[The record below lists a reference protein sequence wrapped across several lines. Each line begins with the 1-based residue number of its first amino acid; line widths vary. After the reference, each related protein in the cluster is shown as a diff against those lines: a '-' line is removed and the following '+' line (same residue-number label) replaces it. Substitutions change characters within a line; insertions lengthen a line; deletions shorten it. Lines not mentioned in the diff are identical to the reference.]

1 MEYISHPCIK
11 PESLERRQYQ
21 FSISMDALEDHSLVV
36 IPTGLGKTAIALIV
50 AASRYYTIGGKI
62 LIVAPTKPLVEQH
75 IRYFKNLFLVHD
87 SKTPDDDF
95 LFFTGETK
103 AASRGAAWEKASVI
117 FSTPQVIK
125 NDIIA
130 GRYSLAEV
138 SLFVIDEAHRTVG
151 NYAYVFLAEQYLKTA
166 CEPLILAM
174 TASPGGNIEKI
185 SDIVQN
191 LRVTKV
197 LTRTEE
203 DPDVKPYIHEKEIE
217 YLSLSLP
224 DALKKASHLLDIL
237 IKDRLHQLQ
246 EMGYAIP
253 PKANLSMRTLNEI
266 SSHIQQSIA
275 RHDADGFVAASI
287 HAELMKLRHAVLLC
301 ESQGSQVFSHY
312 LQKLLLEANSPGGSK
327 ASRRIAEDPRFMQ
340 LLDMT
345 IEWKEEIHPKFHILP
360 EIIRSQLKQDP
371 ESKIIIFASYRDT
384 VAGIV
389 AALEREGISAERFV
403 GQSGKEND
411 TGLSQKKQIEVLN
424 RFFMREFA
432 VLVATS
438 VGEEGLDIP
447 STDMVIFFE
456 PVSSEIRS
464 IQRKG
469 RTGRHGT
476 GSIIVLVTK
485 GTSDEVAK
493 SVSQKRE
500 KTMSQHIRGGIQSTQ
515 AQTSLF
521 SPPPDPAEVRE
532 TLERLKSGPCIIVDD
547 RETHSRVVEHLA
559 RMQSHLNLERLEV
572 GDYLIGRLLI
582 ERKTTTDFVNSLID
596 RNLMTQLMRLSEQA
610 YKPLLIIEGDG
621 LYTVRD
627 VHPNAI
633 RGALAAIVVD
643 MGIGILYTRTAEE
656 TAEMLCV
663 LARREDDEPSH
674 SYYSVPK
681 RAYRS
686 IKEAQE
692 TIIASFPN
700 IGPTNAKKL
709 LEEFGSV
716 QGVVTASIDEI
727 TVIKGIGT
735 KKAEKMFEVAT
746 RHYERG

>member
-95 LFFTGETK
+95 LVFTGDTK
-103 AASRGAAWEKASVI
+103 PTLRGDAWEKASII
-117 FSTPQVIK
+117 FSTPQIIK

-130 GRYSLAEV
+130 GRYSLTEI

-166 CEPLILAM
+166 REPLILAM

-191 LRVTKV
+191 LGVSKV
-197 LTRTEE
+197 LTRTED

-217 YLSLSLP
+217 YISLSLP
-224 DALKKASHLLDIL
+224 DALRKASHLLDIL

-246 EMGYAIP
+246 EMGYAVP
-253 PKANLSMRTLNEI
+253 PKSNLSMRTLNTI

-275 RHDADGFVAASI
+275 RRDADGFVAASI
-287 HAELMKLRHAVLLC
+287 HAELMKLKHAVLLC
-301 ESQGSQVFSHY
+301 ESQGSLVLSHY
-312 LQKLLLEANSPGGSK
+312 VQKLLLEANSPGGSK
-327 ASRRIAEDPRFMQ
+327 ASRRIAEDARFMQ
-340 LLDMT
+340 LLEMT
-345 IEWKEEIHPKFHILP
+345 IEWKEEIHPKFHVLP
-360 EIIRSQLKQDP
+360 QIIRAQLEQDP
-371 ESKIIIFASYRDT
+371 ESKIIVFASYRDT

-389 AALEREGISAERFV
+389 AALEREEISAERFV

-411 TGLSQKKQIEVLN
+411 AGLSQKKQIEVLN
-424 RFFMREFA
+424 RFLMREFA

-485 GTSDEVAK
+485 GTNDEMAK
-493 SVSQKRE
+493 SVSQRRE
-500 KTMSQHIRGGIQSTQ
+500 KTMSQHIRGGMQSK

-521 SPPPDPAEVRE
+521 MPPPDPAEVRE
-532 TLERLKSGPCIIVDD
+532 TLESVKSGPCIIVDD
-547 RETHSRVVEHLA
+547 RETHSRVIEYLA
-559 RMQSHLNLERLEV
+559 RMQSHLNLKRLEV

-596 RNLMTQLMRLSEQA
+596 RNLMAQLRRLSEQA

-621 LYTVRD
+621 LYTARD
-627 VHPNAI
+627 IHPNAI

-643 MGIGILYTRTAEE
+643 MSIGILYTKSAEE

-663 LARREDDEPSH
+663 LARREDADPSH
-674 SYYSVPK
+674 SHYIMPK
-681 RAYRS
+681 RAYHS

-700 IGPTNAKKL
+700 IGPANAKKL

-716 QGVVTASIDEI
+716 LGVITASIDEI
-727 TVIKGIGT
+727 TAIKGIGT
-735 KKAEKMFEVAT
+735 KKAEKLFEVVT
-746 RHYERG
+746 RHYERD

>member
-21 FSISMDALEDHSLVV
+21 FSIAMDALEDHSLVV

-50 AASRYYTIGGKI
+50 AASRYYTIGGKV
-62 LIVAPTKPLVEQH
+62 LVVAPTKPLVEQH

-87 SKTPDDDF
+87 SKTPEDDF

-103 AASRGAAWEKASVI
+103 PTSRGDTWEKASVI
-117 FSTPQVIK
+117 FSTPQIIK
-125 NDIIA
+125 NDLIA
-130 GRYSLAEV
+130 GRYSLTEV

-166 CEPLILAM
+166 REPLILAM

-224 DALKKASHLLDIL
+224 DVLKKASLLLDIL

-253 PKANLSMRTLNEI
+253 KTNLSMRILNEI
-266 SSHIQQSIA
+266 GSHIQQSIA
-275 RHDADGFVAASI
+275 RSDADGFIAASI

-301 ESQGSQVFSHY
+301 ESQGSLVLSHY

-340 LLDMT
+340 LLEMT
-345 IEWKEEIHPKFHILP
+345 IEWKEEIHPKFHVLP
-360 EIIRSQLKQDP
+360 HIIRAQLEEDP

-403 GQSGKEND
+403 GQSGREND
-411 TGLSQKKQIEVLN
+411 AGLSQKKQIEVLN
-424 RFFMREFA
+424 RFLAREFV

-476 GSIIVLVTK
+476 GTIIVLVTK

-493 SVSQKRE
+493 SVSQRRE
-500 KTMSQHIRGGIQSTQ
+500 KTMSQHIRGGMQATQS
-515 AQTSLF
+515 QTSLF
-521 SPPPDPAEVRE
+521 TPPPDPVEVCE
-532 TLERLKSGPCIIVDD
+532 TLERLKGGPCIIVDD

-596 RNLMTQLMRLSEQA
+596 RNLMTQLRRLSEQA
-610 YKPLLIIEGDG
+610 YKPLLIIEGDE

-643 MGIGILYTRTAEE
+643 MGIGILYTKSAEE

-663 LARREDDEPSH
+663 LARREDAEPSH
-674 SYYSVPK
+674 SYYSMPK

-700 IGPTNAKKL
+700 IGPKNAKKL

-716 QGVVTASIDEI
+716 RGVVTASIDEI
-727 TVIKGIGT
+727 TAVKGIGT
-735 KKAEKMFEVAT
+735 KKAEKVFEVAT
-746 RHYERG
+746 RDYERD